1 MKLVFARL
9 FSLFFVLQ
17 VMSPPILAAQLIL
30 QAQDIEPPAIVFE
43 MNATDIP
50 EGLNSFK
57 ARVTDNV
64 GVSNV
69 TLFYRAAGD
78 IAFSSKPMTKLEE
91 GSDIYS
97 TELFIDP
104 VIIKKIEIYL
114 KAEDVSGN
122 SVFEGKKFIPLSYNV
137 VTNTPADVVNVGDE
151 AKSEEE
157 GMSTWTWVLIGLGVA
172 ALAGGGGG
180 GGGGGSGNSIDPG
193 TITVTTDVP
202 N

>member
-1 MKLVFARL
+1 MKLVFVRL
-9 FSLFFVLQ
+9 FSLYFVFQ
-17 VMSPPILAAQLIL
+17 VMSPPILAAEIL
-30 QAQDIEPPAIVFE
+30 QTQDIEPPTIIFE
-43 MNATDIP
+43 IDAADIP

-78 IAFSSKPMTKLEE
+78 IAFSSKPMTKLEKA
-91 GSDIYS
+91 SDIYS
-97 TELFIDP
+97 TELFIDS
-104 VIIKKIEIYL
+104 VIMEKLEIYL

-122 SVFEGKKFIPLSYNV
+122 SVFKGRKFTPLSYNV
-137 VTNTPADVVNVGDE
+137 ISNTPADVVNVGGE
-151 AKSEEE
+151 AKPEEE

-180 GGGGGSGNSIDPG
+180 GGSNDTGK
-193 TITVTTDVP
+193 ITVTTDVP